1 MQKNAKFMEL
11 VETTHRGQLTTKYT
25 WCSQISAPDLNQ
37 FLNGIVSKSNSY
49 KLYTEDIYLIHI
61 NLGVLVKIV
70 KKVFV

>member
-11 VETTHRGQLTTKYT
+11 VETTQRTTKYT

-49 KLYTEDIYLIHI
+49 KLYTEDIHLIHI
-61 NLGVLVKIV
+61 NLDLLVIIV

>member
-11 VETTHRGQLTTKYT
+11 VETTQRTTKNT

-37 FLNGIVSKSNSY
+37 FLNGIVSKSNYY
-49 KLYTEDIYLIHI
+49 KLYTEDIHLIHI
-61 NLGVLVKIV
+61 NLDVLVIIV

>member
-11 VETTHRGQLTTKYT
+11 VETTHRGQLSILDVPVVK
-25 WCSQISAPDLNQ
+25 ISAPDLNQ

-49 KLYTEDIYLIHI
+49 KLYIEDIYLIHI